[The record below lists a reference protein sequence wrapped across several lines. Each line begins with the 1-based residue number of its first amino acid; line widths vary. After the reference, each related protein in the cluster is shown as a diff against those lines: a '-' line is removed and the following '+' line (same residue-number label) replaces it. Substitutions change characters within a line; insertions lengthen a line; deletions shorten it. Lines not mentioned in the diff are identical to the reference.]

1 MRGVIVDDHS
11 RYLLA
16 LRFFLTKEQEGVLY
30 TLYLAFCEYG
40 FPSCILVDRGG
51 QFYSAL
57 QGAETVSYTHL
68 TLPTKRIV

>member
-1 MRGVIVDDHS
+1 MVVIDDHS

-40 FPSCILVDRGG
+40 LPSCILVDRGG
-51 QFYSAL
+51 SSIQPFRVLRA
-57 QGAETVSYTHL
+57 AF
-68 TLPTKRIV
+68 KR